1 MSELDD
7 ILLKVSLSKEVDDG
21 IIFSAARSIV
31 KYAQSGLAAS
41 SASIWLMDSSVHEI
55 SCFFSEPESE
65 SFTNPNHAVD
75 YTACPELIE
84 HLKSSRYVI
93 CNGLSEYQSSSLAY
107 LSDANIDPTLSVI
120 DCPIRYGGEL
130 IGLLRCESN
139 EQREWADDEGR
150 FLANLADMVG
160 RALLAQRWQSAEGSL
175 QLANKQL
182 EKKVISRTHELSET
196 LENLYLTQNQLVEA
210 KKMAALGGLV
220 AGIAHEINTPLGIC
234 ITSISH
240 IKSKAEEL
248 EARFLSGE
256 ITEEDL
262 TSFLKPAKE
271 TLELSQ
277 HHLQRTANLVKNF
290 KQIAV
295 DQHIDETSRF
305 NLHDKLE
312 SLIISFRH
320 ELKIKTASMIL
331 DCPHALYMT
340 TFSGAL
346 DQVITNLTMNALRH
360 GFAEISGGTIS
371 IEVSELPE
379 DKLCLKFSDN
389 GSGIPEDNRSKIFDP
404 FFTTRRNE
412 GGTGLGLNIL
422 FNLVTHKMHGTVS
435 LATEQQNQTIFEIM
449 LPKDIDQSELDEE
462 ASNKH

>member
-41 SASIWLMDSSVHEI
+41 STSIWLMDASVHEI

-93 CNGLSEYQSSSLAY
+93 SNGLSEYQSSSLAY

-120 DCPIRYGGEL
+120 DCPIRYDGEL
-130 IGLLRCESN
+130 IGLLRCESDV
-139 EQREWADDEGR
+139 EREWADDEGR

-182 EKKVISRTHELSET
+182 EKKVVLRTRELSET

-220 AGIAHEINTPLGIC
+220 SGIAHEINTPIGIC

-305 NLHDKLE
+305 NLHEKLE

-320 ELKIKTASMIL
+320 ELKIKSVSMTL
-331 DCPHALYMT
+331 DCPHTLYIT

-346 DQVITNLTMNALRH
+346 DQVITNLTMNALHH
-360 GFAEISGGTIS
+360 GFSENTGGTII
-371 IEVSELPE
+371 IEVSEQA
-379 DKLCLKFSDN
+379 DDSVRLKFSDN
-389 GSGIPEDNRSKIFDP
+389 GCGIPIENRRKIFDP

-422 FNLVTHKMHGTVS
+422 FNLVTHKMRGTFNLS
-435 LATEQQNQTIFEIM
+435 DEQQNQTIFEIM
-449 LPKDIDQSELDEE
+449 LPKDIDQLEADEDT
-462 ASNKH
+462 A